1 MTRTYPILCPSCGG
15 RGWIGSTLLTS
26 SNAGETCPACGGG
39 KTVYVTERDDEITG
53 GYFAPPIEEK
63 PLAKP

>member
-1 MTRTYPILCPSCGG
+1 
-15 RGWIGSTLLTS
+15 
-26 SNAGETCPACGGG
+26 
-39 KTVYVTERDDEITG
+39 VTERDDEITG